1 MSSPPFNTPGSFS
14 FTVKQG
20 ADLSISLTWT
30 DDNGNPTDL
39 TGVSMKM
46 AIRQQFGSQPL
57 VTLDSDST
65 TGSHIVVGGA
75 SGSVEIFL
83 AAADTKSFPA
93 GFIVVNSS
101 ALGQLPL
108 YRLGVY
114 DLQYTMPDGT
124 VGYLLEGIVYL
135 DPQVT
140 Q

>member
-1 MSSPPFNTPGSFS
+1 M
-14 FTVKQG
+14 KQG
-20 ADLSISLTWT
+20 ADLSLSLTWA

-46 AIRQQFGSQPL
+46 AIRQQFGSAPL
-57 VTLDSDST
+57 LTLDSNST
-65 TGSHIVVGGA
+65 TGSHIVVGGS
-75 SGSVEIFL
+75 SGSAEIML
-83 AAADTKSFPA
+83 AAADTKSLPT
-93 GFIVVNSS
+93 GFVVVNGS

-108 YRLGVY
+108 YRLGIY

-124 VGYLLEGIVYL
+124 VGYLLEGMVYL